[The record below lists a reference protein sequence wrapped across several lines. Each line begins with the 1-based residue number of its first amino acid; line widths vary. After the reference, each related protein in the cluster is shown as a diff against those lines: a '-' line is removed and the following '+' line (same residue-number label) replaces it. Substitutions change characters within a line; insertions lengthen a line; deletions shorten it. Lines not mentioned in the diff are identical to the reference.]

1 MKVIIDTDSTTA
13 PYDNVTSISVDSE
26 DANFPKENMRDDF
39 TTNLWRAAA
48 GVLTAKITL
57 QVSKGSG
64 VMLMN
69 TNATSVVV
77 EAGSGESC
85 ANESGW
91 VYETGYANADDE
103 VATISVYSLPG
114 KGGRLWADYSVFTVP
129 HIVTITLTA
138 AAAVYAG
145 IVRAGVVE
153 EFRDPTWDL
162 GEGSIDYS
170 IERELNNGANY
181 FRKRNVIRQYDNIS
195 IIETRANCWKL
206 KHDIFDAVGPQ
217 PLAIR
222 IIQNA
227 LFTDWEFV
235 VFAKRASLPQIN
247 HINNA
252 YSRVNFGLQEV
263 I

>member
-13 PYDNVTSISVDSE
+13 PYDNVTTCVASSE
-26 DANFPKENMRDDF
+26 DASFPDENLRDDF
-39 TTNLWRAAA
+39 TTNVWRAAA
-48 GVLTAKITL
+48 GVLTATITL
-57 QVSKGSG
+57 QVSKGSA

-77 EAGSGESC
+77 EAGSGESY

-91 VYETGYANADDE
+91 VYESGYVNADDE

-114 KGGRLWADYSVFTVP
+114 EGGRLWADYSLFLVP
-129 HIVTITLTA
+129 HLVTITLVA

-145 IVRAGVVE
+145 IVRAGNVE
-153 EFRDPTWDL
+153 EFQDPSL
-162 GEGSIDYS
+162 NNSESSIDYS
-170 IERELNNGANY
+170 IEKELNNGANY

-195 IIETRANCWKL
+195 IAETRANCWKL

-235 VFAKRASLPQIN
+235 AFAKRANSPQID
-247 HINNA
+247 HINNTH
-252 YSRVNFGLQEV
+252 SRVTFSLQEV